1 MTSPI
6 KNLKLDKQ
14 QQALYDKLNTISS
27 SLKPNFFK
35 HLLTRQG
42 KAGIYIYGSVGS
54 GKSMLARDFFAKTK
68 TTKLFIHYQ
77 DFMRSIHKTLHS
89 YEVNHKIDA
98 IQTLATEYAEKAKLL
113 CLDELEIKDITDA
126 MIIGRLFDELKK
138 RKVYILITT
147 NIAPQALYKDGLQR
161 ELFLPF
167 IDMLMKDFEIVNLHG
182 GPDYRMQQIS
192 SSKRLLYPLNQETKK
207 KIHKII
213 AHLVDEE
220 HYMTTKLMVFGRE
233 ITFSKT
239 YKSVLITNFSDLC
252 QNNLSYN
259 DYIEICNHFSTIVME
274 DVPIIS
280 SENTDVAI
288 RFINFIDS
296 VYFHRN
302 LLFITMAGKP
312 EELYINGKRSAE
324 FTRTISRLHEMESDN
339 YFNDAKK

>member
-1 MTSPI
+1 MTSSG
-6 KNLKLDKQ
+6 KNLKLDQ
-14 QQALYDKLNTISS
+14 QQQDLSAKLSEISS

-35 HLLTRQG
+35 NLLTRQS

-54 GKSMLARDFFAKTK
+54 GKSMLAKEFFAKTE

-77 DFMRSIHKTLHS
+77 DFMRNIHKTLHS
-89 YEVNHKIDA
+89 YDTNHKIDA
-98 IQTLATEYAEKAKLL
+98 IHTLASQYAKKAKLL

-126 MIIGRLFDELKK
+126 MIIGRLFTELKK

-147 NIAPQALYKDGLQR
+147 NIAPKDLYKDGLQR

-167 IDMLMKDFEIVNLHG
+167 IDMLMKDFDIAFLGGEI
-182 GPDYRMQQIS
+182 DYRMQQIS
-192 SSKRLLYPLNQETKK
+192 SSKRLLYPLNQETDDRLD
-207 KIHKII
+207 KII
-213 AHLVDEE
+213 THLVDKE
-220 HYMTTKLMVFGRE
+220 HYIATKLIVFGRE
-233 ITFSKT
+233 IIFLKT
-239 YKSVLITNFSDLC
+239 YKSVLITSFADLC

-259 DYIEICNHFSTIVME
+259 DYIEICNHFSTIVMK

-280 SENTDVAI
+280 SANTDEAI

-302 LLFITMAGKP
+302 LLFVTMAGKP
-312 EELYINGKRSAE
+312 EDLYINGKRSAE

-339 YFNDAKK
+339 YFNNAKK